1 MVMKFR
7 TLRPV
12 DENESQTHWNVAHD
26 DRLGPVGRLLRKT
39 SLDELPQLLN
49 VLRGDMSLVGP
60 RPERPHFVEEFKD
73 LYPSYHARERVP
85 CGLTGWAQIHGLRG
99 DTSISDRARFD
110 NFYIENWS
118 LWLDVKIML
127 RTTVAL
133 VRSPGA

>member
-1 MVMKFR
+1 
-7 TLRPV
+7 
-12 DENESQTHWNVAHD
+12 
-26 DRLGPVGRLLRKT
+26 
-39 SLDELPQLLN
+39 
-49 VLRGDMSLVGP
+49 
-60 RPERPHFVEEFKD
+60 
-73 LYPSYHARERVP
+73 VP